1 MMDYQLSLVSKC
13 LNGERARDCQFCP
26 AHHSKNGKCCF
37 GIRYEHPDA
46 TCDPCLLNREC
57 ALSVR
62 AQVQPQGSRGII
74 YPSRTVTNPQTQV
87 RIGSPTRPVNRAETL
102 RQYGPQPGEAL
113 LVNAPMEVVP
123 LQLNPGDN
131 LFVRFLKVSGWGCLE
146 GFFEQAVNFVRR
158 RRPE

>member
-1 MMDYQLSLVSKC
+1 MDYQLSLVSQC
-13 LNGERARDCQFCP
+13 LNGERSRECQYCP

-46 TCDPCLLNREC
+46 TCDHCLLGREC
-57 ALSVR
+57 SMSLR
-62 AQVQPQGSRGII
+62 AQTQPQSSRGII

-87 RIGSPTRPVNRAETL
+87 RVNNPARPMNRAENL

-113 LVNAPMEVVP
+113 LVQAPVEIMP
-123 LQLNPGDN
+123 LQLNPNDN
-131 LFVRFLKVSGWGCLE
+131 LFVRFLKVSGWGSLE